1 MLVKKN
7 VQNEK
12 NKEGAFTRSF
22 KDCRKIKRKASHDL
36 DNLQNLLIKLT
47 VKASSG
53 WLLYEFPFSLN
64 PGNKPNN
71 AQALKNYTS
80 LYQVTLEDQFQ
91 ANSTEN

>member
-12 NKEGAFTRSF
+12 NKEGAFTQSF

-53 WLLYEFPFSLN
+53 KAWLLYESPFSLN
-64 PGNKPNN
+64 PGNKPND
-71 AQALKNYTS
+71 AQT
-80 LYQVTLEDQFQ
+80 
-91 ANSTEN
+91 